1 MSFEEEWA
9 GLINDAR
16 AQQSTSTQINS
27 AGGGGGGAQGG
38 GKGIH
43 VTPHVLRSYAGR
55 AEKVSEDFAK
65 TDNETMRETEQV
77 PGSMKGF
84 ASDEAFQD
92 FQKDWRAQMKYLDG
106 LFTGTA
112 KALRAAATTF
122 KAEDVRVKQD
132 IQRLD
137 PPLYGPYVPYMPQDG
152 SGLGADKPLYGPYV
166 PTPPPSTDPKS

>member
-1 MSFEEEWA
+1 MSFEQEWA
-9 GLINDAR
+9 SLVSNAR
-16 AQQSTSTQINS
+16 SQQSTSTQINS
-27 AGGGGGGAQGG
+27 AGDGGQGG

-55 AEKVSEDFAK
+55 ADKVSEDFAK

-92 FQKDWRAQMKYLDG
+92 FQKDWRAHMKHLDG
-106 LFTGTA
+106 LFTGVA
-112 KALRAAATTF
+112 KALRSAATTF
-122 KAEDVRVKQD
+122 KAQDVKVKQD
-132 IQRLD
+132 IQRTY
-137 PPLYGPYVPYMPQDG
+137 PPVYGPYLPQDG
-152 SGLGADKPLYGPYV
+152 SGQGSDKPLYGPYV